1 MRSSQSLFAACG
13 LLLALASLA
22 GPALAAPPAKPA
34 PGPAT
39 AKLAPTASTPKADE
53 PFVETIN
60 VGVVNVDVYVTD
72 KKGSPVTGLSKND
85 FQLLEN
91 GRPVEITN
99 FYAVN
104 DGKAVTPLT
113 PIEVAA
119 TAPAPGAPPSS
130 AEMEK
135 VQTPEDQRLRLIV
148 YIDNYNL
155 VPFHR
160 NRVMRELR
168 AFLGQKLGRDD
179 QMMLAT
185 YDRELHIRHGFTSD
199 PSLIAAG
206 LLDIE
211 KISAQG
217 VHAESDRRDVLQKI
231 ADSKSVT
238 EAETYAHSYAENT
251 FNDLSFSLDS
261 LKKMIDALSGMPG
274 RKAVVYVSDG
284 LPMIAG
290 EDVFYAIQGKY
301 GEQTTSMT
309 STLTYN
315 VARRLDE
322 MTAQANAN
330 RVTFYT
336 IDAAGLRSYD
346 SNSAEN
352 QGTGAGAPG
361 MSQLVDSVRISNLQS
376 TLQTLAE
383 KTGGFAI
390 LNTNDATPKLE
401 RVASD
406 FKTYYSLGYT
416 PPHFGDGR
424 YYKIEVK
431 VKSRKD
437 LQVRHREGYRDKSI
451 ETLMSDGTLAAL
463 NFPFEQNPLGIT
475 LEFGQPRPRDDGFY
489 LVPVLVRIPI
499 GKLALIPH
507 EQTQTE
513 DARVRLFIAALDSAG
528 ATSEVQQAPVPISI
542 PAKDVQVAQKKQ
554 YVYSVTLLMRPGEQR
569 VSIGVRDDVGAQ
581 ACFLSRSLR
590 VGGV

>member
-1 MRSSQSLFAACG
+1 MRSSQSLFTACG
-13 LLLALASLA
+13 LLLVAGSLA

-34 PGPAT
+34 PAPAT
-39 AKLAPTASTPKADE
+39 AKLAPTASTAKADE
-53 PFVETIN
+53 PFVETVN

-72 KKGSPVTGLSKND
+72 KKGNPVTGLSKND